1 MSKMFPLSL
10 FRALCIRKQKQCL
23 CTSNGNIRI
32 SNMIIMVV
40 KCQNVN
46 ILGRVSSCR
55 EHTMGCGNLLSA
67 FVPGNMTKVLR
78 SMLGDK
84 TIITLTSNYYF

>member
-1 MSKMFPLSL
+1 MSK
-10 FRALCIRKQKQCL
+10 CKQ
-23 CTSNGNIRI
+23 
-32 SNMIIMVV
+32 
-40 KCQNVN
+40 

>member
-10 FRALCIRKQKQCL
+10 FCALCIRKQKQCL

-46 ILGRVSSCR
+46 RYLEEYLAVESTLWDVAIFCLLLFLG
-55 EHTMGCGNLLSA
+55 
-67 FVPGNMTKVLR
+67 
-78 SMLGDK
+78 
-84 TIITLTSNYYF
+84 I

>member
-1 MSKMFPLSL
+1 MSK
-10 FRALCIRKQKQCL
+10 CKQ
-23 CTSNGNIRI
+23 
-32 SNMIIMVV
+32 
-40 KCQNVN
+40 

-55 EHTMGCGNLLSA
+55 EHTIGCSNLLSA